1 MTKRVSSFRI
11 SVVMYIGRELA
22 NEIFVRGNVFFLRDV
37 VRTYI
42 YIFFPYFID
51 TLFLLCD
58 SKPCTYDV
66 IYMMRLLL
74 QFLFIICNILF
85 LFHTKMP

>member
-1 MTKRVSSFRI
+1 MGVVLDMR
-11 SVVMYIGRELA
+11 VVMYIGRELA

-51 TLFLLCD
+51 TLFLLYD

-66 IYMMRLLL
+66 LYMMRLLL